1 MTDTGPQRAREPEPP
16 ESHDAEPPLL
26 TPVPPRTPLQAGSV
40 FGPPQNEDLSHE
52 PASFSIPEGR
62 KVPADLR
69 TPLGWWDL
77 VLLGVFYLV
86 CGALLYLLV
95 STGAFLAFG
104 VSPAT
109 MEKSATARSVVLIVS
124 QGLLSGAT
132 LLFLFVLLRGRSG
145 APFWPAMGWRH
156 FRDSVSSAGT
166 AAQYAF
172 SGFGLALLVGFISRY
187 VGQGA
192 DLPMDEMFH
201 SRASVLMMMALG
213 ILVAPLVEETI
224 FRGCIYPVIARRF
237 GLTAGVLATGIL
249 FGLAHAQQLWGG
261 WGQIA
266 LLVGVGIVLTYVRAQ
281 AGTVAAS
288 YFIHL
293 GYNTTLFVGFYFATS
308 GLRYIPS

>member
-1 MTDTGPQRAREPEPP
+1 MNDTGPQRAREPEPA
-16 ESHDAEPPLL
+16 EAEPTLL
-26 TPVPPRTPLQAGSV
+26 TPIPSGAPLEDGAVLGL
-40 FGPPQNEDLSHE
+40 PQEDLSRQ
-52 PASFSIPEGR
+52 PASFSIPAGR

-69 TPLGWWDL
+69 TPLGWLDL
-77 VLLGVFYLV
+77 VLLTIFYLIS
-86 CGALLYLLV
+86 GAVLYLLV

-104 VSPAT
+104 ISPAT
-109 MEKSATARSVVLIVS
+109 LQRSDTARSVVLIVS

-132 LLFLFVLLRGRSG
+132 LLFLFILLRGRSG

-156 FRDSVSSAGT
+156 FRNAVSPAST

-172 SGFGLALLVGFISRY
+172 FGFGLALLVGFLSRY
-187 VGQGA
+187 VGQESG
-192 DLPMDEMFH
+192 LPMEEMFR
-201 SRASVLMMMALG
+201 SRPSVLLMMALG

-237 GLTAGVLATGIL
+237 GLGTGVLTTGIL
-249 FGLAHAQQLWGG
+249 FGLAHAQQLWGAP
-261 WGQIA
+261 GQIA
-266 LLVGVGIVLTYVRAQ
+266 LLVGVGIVLTYARAQ

-293 GYNTTLFVGFYFATS
+293 GYNTTLFAGFYFATS